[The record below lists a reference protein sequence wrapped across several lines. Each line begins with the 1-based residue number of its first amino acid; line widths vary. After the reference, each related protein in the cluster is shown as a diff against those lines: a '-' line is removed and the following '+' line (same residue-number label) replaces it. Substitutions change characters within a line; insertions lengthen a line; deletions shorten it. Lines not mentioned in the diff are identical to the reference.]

1 VLSTHLTEIL
11 KANTSDLL
19 SYAEVQKLLKEMA
32 KEQADLVKD
41 LVPSQITISG
51 IQRVLQVMLAE
62 RVSIRDLPAILEG
75 IAEA

>member
-1 VLSTHLTEIL
+1 TEPTFGLPATWVDANLKEEASVRGYTVVDAATVLSTHLTEIL

-41 LVPSQITISG
+41 LVP
-51 IQRVLQVMLAE
+51 
-62 RVSIRDLPAILEG
+62 
-75 IAEA
+75 